1 MSEHE
6 PLIALLLCRWS
17 AAAPSQNSSMNGH
30 RRVSVPVVCAGNVH
44 PSVIVNALTTGCD
57 GVLLAACAHGGCHY
71 PEGND
76 KAQARAE
83 AITMML
89 EDLGVEP
96 ERFRFE
102 LLEGPDDPRLETAL
116 SELTET
122 LLALGPSPY
131 A

>member
-17 AAAPSQNSSMNGH
+17 AVPPASNGH
-30 RRVSVPVVCAGNVH
+30 RLVPVPIVCAGNVH
-44 PSVIVNALTTGCD
+44 PQVVVNALTTGCD
-57 GVLLAACAHGGCHY
+57 GVLLAACAQGGCHY

-89 EDLGVEP
+89 EDMGVEP

-102 LLEGPDDPRLETAL
+102 LLEGPGDPKLDLAL
-116 SELTET
+116 SELSET
-122 LLALGPSPY
+122 LRALGPSPY